1 MKAIP
6 HILLTVLILSSL
18 YSFSQKKEKVIA
30 KGEFISRD
38 LTIEQTKAKAIDD
51 AKRNALIL
59 AGVSEA
65 IQVSDFL
72 YQFEDNEKFQ
82 EIFQG
87 FTSTETGGEV
97 LVEEVLSESV
107 EIDGDGNMIANVEIV
122 ATVYKHKS
130 KRDPAF
136 NFEVEDIVEF
146 YDNKEF
152 MKFTFI
158 PLREGY
164 LKIFNVNEHDA
175 SVLYP
180 YSDPEDHILNEAT
193 DMLFE
198 KGKEYIFPISNL
210 FDENGYYL
218 ELAYPEEESEFNLLI
233 FVFTKYDKSFREEAT
248 VKSIMNW
255 IYDIPMEDR
264 VVQQYGFVIRER

>member
-38 LTIEQTKAKAIDD
+38 LTIEQTKAKAVDD
-51 AKRNALIL
+51 AKHNALIE

-97 LVEEVLSESV
+97 LVEEILNESV
-107 EIDGDGNMIANVEIV
+107 EIDEDGNMIANVEIV

-136 NFEVEDIVEF
+136 NFEVENIDEF
-146 YDNKEF
+146 YYNKEF

-158 PLREGY
+158 PAREGY
-164 LKIFNVNEHDA
+164 LKIFNVNELDA
-175 SVLYP
+175 TILYP
-180 YSDPEDHILNEAT
+180 YSDPEDYILNEPT

-218 ELAYPEEESEFNLLI
+218 ELAYPEEETEYNLLI
-233 FVFTKYDKSFREEAT
+233 FVFTKYDKSFREEAN

-264 VVQQYGFVIRER
+264 VVKQFGFVIRER